1 MRVTARDAGKTVTL
15 AASGEGEG
23 CLARPV
29 RADPVSGHRDA
40 VGARRREI
48 VMRTQTMRIADASA
62 VAPSGPR
69 SARPA
74 LAVMTACA
82 VLVGCA
88 AAVRGPTATVD
99 PDLVRVIRF
108 MALIKGGLA
117 LAAFAG
123 CFWRLARPAALWR
136 MPVYVAGPPVMAAG
150 AIGLWSLHDLGL
162 AALGLHLGLFA
173 VLAAALTD
181 PAFLP
186 DLSRRRSSGS
196 AL

>member
-1 MRVTARDAGKTVTL
+1 
-15 AASGEGEG
+15 
-23 CLARPV
+23 
-29 RADPVSGHRDA
+29 
-40 VGARRREI
+40 
-48 VMRTQTMRIADASA
+48 MRTQTIQIANPS
-62 VAPSGPR
+62 VPAPSGPR

-88 AAVRGPTATVD
+88 AALRSPSATVD

-108 MALIKGGLA
+108 MALIKGGFA
-117 LAAFAG
+117 LAAFAA
-123 CFWRLARPAALWR
+123 CFWRLARPVAQWR
-136 MPVYVAGPPVMAAG
+136 MPVYVAGPPFMAAG

-186 DLSRRRSSGS
+186 DPSRRRSSGP

>member
-1 MRVTARDAGKTVTL
+1 
-15 AASGEGEG
+15 
-23 CLARPV
+23 
-29 RADPVSGHRDA
+29 
-40 VGARRREI
+40 
-48 VMRTQTMRIADASA
+48 
-62 VAPSGPR
+62 
-69 SARPA
+69 
-74 LAVMTACA
+74 
-82 VLVGCA
+82 
-88 AAVRGPTATVD
+88 
-99 PDLVRVIRF
+99 IRF

-123 CFWRLARPAALWR
+123 CFWRLARPAAPWR

-186 DLSRRRSSGS
+186 DPSRRRSSGS